1 MLEVGIPVYNA
12 LQTLP
17 DLLDS
22 LCVQTKKNF
31 MVTLCIDGDNEDY
44 NNIISTYRA
53 RGLKPKVLRCEENHG
68 AGVARQYII
77 DNSICDYIT
86 FADADDLVNP
96 RFVEVLYSE
105 AKLGNYDIISASFI
119 RENSKGADVLMG
131 SDSNIITWMHGKIYK
146 RQFLLE
152 KNVRFREDLRL
163 NEDAYFNMVAM
174 HATKNKATIDE
185 PLYIWRDYNGS
196 VTRRNG
202 HKDWFEKSY
211 CDYIHGQV
219 EALKRIYEING
230 DIYDG
235 LVSNALKNIYY
246 HYMQARYYGFDE
258 EKVDEAISSLKSE
271 PWMKW
276 WLNKSSNWIYVVQ
289 TIQAGA
295 VYDDEVVVFYKETFN
310 LWANRLLKGENI

>member
-1 MLEVGIPVYNA
+1 MLEIGIPVYNA
-12 LQTLP
+12 GQTLP
-17 DLLDS
+17 DLLDT
-22 LCVQTKKNF
+22 LCAQTKKNF
-31 MVTLCIDGDNEDY
+31 IVTLCIDGDDEDY
-44 NNIISTYRA
+44 STIINTYRA
-53 RGLKPKVLRCEENHG
+53 RGLKLKLLRCVENHG

-77 DNSICDYIT
+77 DNSISDYIT
-86 FADADDLVNP
+86 FVDADDLVNP

-105 AKLGNYDIISASFI
+105 AKLGNYDIVSASFI
-119 RENSKGADVLMG
+119 RENSKGADVFMS
-131 SDSNIITWMHGKIYK
+131 SDSNVITWMHGKIYK

-152 KNVRFREDLRL
+152 KDVRFREDLHL

-185 PLYIWRDYNGS
+185 PLYIWRDYKGS
-196 VTRRNG
+196 VTRHDG
-202 HKDWFEKSY
+202 HKNWFEESY
-211 CDYIHGQV
+211 YDYIHGQV

-258 EKVDEAISSLKSE
+258 DCIDKAISSLKNE

-276 WLNKSSNWIYVVQ
+276 WLNNSSNWVYIVQ
-289 TIQAGA
+289 SIQAGA
-295 VYDDEVVVFYKETFN
+295 VYDEEVVVFYKETFN
-310 LWANRLLKGENI
+310 LWARRLLKAD

>member
-1 MLEVGIPVYNA
+1 MLEVGVPVYKA
-12 LQTLP
+12 RQTLP
-17 DLLDS
+17 DLLGS
-22 LCVQTKKNF
+22 LTTQTKKNF
-31 MVTLCIDGDNEDY
+31 IVTLCIDGDNEDY
-44 NNIISTYRA
+44 TNIISTYKA
-53 RGLKPKVLRCEENHG
+53 RGLKIKLLRCEENHG

-86 FADADDLVNP
+86 FVDADDLVNP
-96 RFVEVLYSE
+96 RFVEVLYTE
-105 AKLGNYDIISASFI
+105 AKLGNYDIVSASFI
-119 RENSKGADVLMG
+119 RENSKGADVLMS
-131 SDSNIITWMHGKIYK
+131 SDSNVITWMHGKIYK

-152 KNVRFREDLRL
+152 KDVRFREDLRL

-196 VTRRNG
+196 VTRHGG
-202 HKDWFEKSY
+202 HKNWFEKSY
-211 CDYIHGQV
+211 YDYIYGQV

-230 DIYDG
+230 DIYDS

-258 EKVDEAISSLKSE
+258 ECIDEAISSLKDKV
-271 PWMKW
+271 WMKE
-276 WLNKSSNWIYVVQ
+276 WLNNSSNWVYVVQ

-295 VYDDEVVVFYKETFN
+295 VYDEEVVVFYKETFN
-310 LWANRLLKGENI
+310 LWANRLLKAD